1 MTWSRIQNIELA
13 TEAYVLMNEN
23 EMAGCQYHNNQH
35 IEEMYQYLEDTDEPY
50 DEALDWVVM
59 FHDVVYDEKPMKEER
74 SAKLF
79 FDLVYKYRG
88 CNMDTNDIDR
98 VQLLIMETEHHK
110 VTDDVYLEG
119 SSAIIRADL
128 HALASKVDTINNFTK
143 IMNESMSLYGCT
155 IEEFATNN
163 IQFMTGLHQRVAT
176 NSLVDIEH
184 KELYSKII
192 KGIELTIRLAK
203 ALKDAE

>member
-1 MTWSRIQNIELA
+1 MTWSRIQNTELA

-59 FHDVVYDEKPMKEER
+59 FHDVVYDEKPEKEAR

-110 VTDDVYLEG
+110 VTDEVYLKVLLL
-119 SSAIIRADL
+119 SSVLI
-128 HALASKVDTINNFTK
+128 
-143 IMNESMSLYGCT
+143 
-155 IEEFATNN
+155 
-163 IQFMTGLHQRVAT
+163 FMLSQ
-176 NSLVDIEH
+176 
-184 KELYSKII
+184 I
-192 KGIELTIRLAK
+192 K
-203 ALKDAE
+203 